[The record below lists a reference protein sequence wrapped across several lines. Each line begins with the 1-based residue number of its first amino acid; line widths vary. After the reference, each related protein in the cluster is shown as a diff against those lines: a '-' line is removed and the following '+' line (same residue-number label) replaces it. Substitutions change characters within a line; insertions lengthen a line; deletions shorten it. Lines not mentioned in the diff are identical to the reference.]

1 MVEPYLH
8 LNGRRMILTDE
19 TEVNIGNV
27 VQILRKAL
35 PYHWKNR
42 SEISYLWSY
51 YKGRQPILNRV
62 KEVRPEITNKIVENR
77 ANEIVSFKSGYLM
90 GEPLQYVSRGNAE
103 NIADAINQLNEF
115 VFAEEKPAKDKE
127 LADWFHICGTSF
139 RMVLPDEMAGEDDE
153 SPFEIYT
160 LDPRN
165 TFVVYNNGLGNKPIL
180 GVKYVVDENGAVHY
194 SCYSDHEYFEI
205 VESKVISYDTH
216 ILGEIPIIE
225 YPLNMARI
233 GAFELVIPLL
243 DAINLTDSNR
253 LDGVEQF
260 IQALMLFHNVDIS
273 SEDFDELRERGAIKF
288 KDIDPQLKAEINY
301 LVSNLNQGE
310 TQTLVDHMYQTVLT
324 ICGMP
329 NRNGGSSTS
338 DTGSAVIMRD
348 GWSAAEARAKDSE
361 LMFKKSERIFLKV
374 VLNICRTLA
383 DMDLKVCNVE
393 IRFTRRNYENILQK
407 AQVLDLMLKNNKI
420 HPRLAFEHC
429 GLFVDS
435 DLAYTLSAEY
445 AEEQEQ
451 KAQELFE
458 QQQRM
463 KQEGNDDDSGNN
475 EGNGGADGKSAETR
489 EQSGNTD

>member
-1 MVEPYLH
+1 MAMILH
-8 LNGRRMILTDE
+8 GRRMIKTDA
-19 TEVNIGNV
+19 TEVTIDNV
-27 VQILRKAL
+27 VTILRKAL

-42 SEISYLWSY
+42 SEIQYLWAY
-51 YKGRQPILNRV
+51 YKGKQPVLNRE
-62 KEVRPEITNKIVENR
+62 KQVRPEITNRIVENR

-90 GEPLQYVSRGNAE
+90 GEPLQYVSRGNGG
-103 NIADAINQLNEF
+103 NLADAINQLNEF
-115 VFAEEKPAKDKE
+115 VFAEEKSAKDKE

-139 RMVLPDEMAGEDDE
+139 RMILPDEEGEEDD

-180 GVKYVVDENGAVHY
+180 GVKYVVDENGVVHY
-194 SCYSDHEYFEI
+194 SCYSKYEYFEI
-205 VESKVISYDTH
+205 VESKIVNVQPH
-216 ILGEIPIIE
+216 ILGDIPIIE
-225 YPLNMARI
+225 YPLNLARI

-273 SEDFDELRERGAIKF
+273 SDDYQKLREEGAIKF
-288 KDIDPQLKAEINY
+288 KDIDPQLKAEISY
-301 LVSNLNQGE
+301 LISSLNQGE

-348 GWSAAEARAKDSE
+348 GWSAAEARARDSE
-361 LMFKKSERIFLKV
+361 LMFKKSERRFLRL
-374 VLNICRTLA
+374 VLNICHTLVG
-383 DMDLKVCNVE
+383 MDLKVSNIE

-445 AEEQEQ
+445 AEEQER
-451 KAQELFE
+451 KAQEQLE
-458 QQQRM
+458 QQMAM
-463 KQEGNDDDSGNN
+463 KAQEANNNTNNEEGGNN
-475 EGNGGADGKSAETR
+475 ETE
-489 EQSGNTD
+489 